1 MEDLGKNNNAFIT
14 NVYFY
19 LILVML
25 ALDLVE
31 GVTLLL
37 GGQVNLS
44 VIPRVLI
51 ILLLLLGFISKSHRF
66 STWLLLYLISIL
78 FLVSFFRGGSYT
90 ELRWLISILA
100 CFLLVF
106 CQINFTSKQRGFL
119 LFALLVY
126 LSVNIFLPY
135 LGVGKAQYS
144 DGSGS
149 IGLVVSGNELSMA
162 VLISAMSIMLLSKMK
177 NRIPLMVFVSLLAG
191 LKGTKVAILGV
202 PIVLILFSN
211 RFSFG
216 RMFAPLSVL
225 LLCIVG
231 AIYSGV
237 LDRFIYYS
245 QRLDIITLIFSSR
258 NIWAEEAIYYMY
270 ESFGLIDWLLGA
282 GYEQLILV
290 IGKTIEIDPLDS
302 LFVFGAGGVALS
314 LYIMVKALACYAVLS
329 RFRLIL
335 FISFIVFLSVLSG
348 HILYG
353 TTFVYLLPLIRGGN
367 ASCNISRASFK

>member
-1 MEDLGKNNNAFIT
+1 MGNLNKNNNASIT
-14 NVYFY
+14 KIYFY

-25 ALDLVE
+25 ALDLAE
-31 GVTLLL
+31 GVALLF

-51 ILLLLLGFISKSHRF
+51 ILLLLLGFFFRSHKL
-66 STWLLLYLISIL
+66 STWVLLYLISIL
-78 FLVSFFRGGSYT
+78 FLFSLFRGGGYT

-106 CQINFTSKQRGFL
+106 CQINFTSNQRGVL
-119 LFALLVY
+119 LFTLLAY
-126 LSVNIFLPY
+126 LSVNIVMPY

-162 VLISAMSIMLLSKMK
+162 VLISAISIMLLPKMK
-177 NRIPLMVFVSLLAG
+177 SRVLLMVFTSLLAG

-202 PIVLILFSN
+202 PIILILFSN
-211 RFSFG
+211 RFSLG
-216 RMFAPLSVL
+216 RILAPVSVL

-231 AIYSGV
+231 AFYSGV

-245 QRLDIITLIFSSR
+245 QRLDVVTLIFSSR

-270 ESFGLIDWLLGA
+270 ESFELIDWILGA
-282 GYEQLILV
+282 GYEELIFV

-302 LFVFGAGGVALS
+302 LFVYGGVGLALS
-314 LYIMVKALACYAVLS
+314 LYMLAKALTCYAVLS

-335 FISFIVFLSVLSG
+335 FISFIVLLSILSG

-353 TTFVYLLPLIRGGN
+353 TTFVYLIPLIRGGN
-367 ASCNISRASFK
+367 ASCNNSRASFK